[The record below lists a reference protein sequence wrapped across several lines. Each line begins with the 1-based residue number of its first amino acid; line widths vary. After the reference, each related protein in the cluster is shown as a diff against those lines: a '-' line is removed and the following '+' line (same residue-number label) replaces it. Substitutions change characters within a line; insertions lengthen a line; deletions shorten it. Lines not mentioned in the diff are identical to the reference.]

1 MKRSGSI
8 IFPFLFLSVFL
19 QLPVFGQS
27 TDKNYIKQTDLLI
40 KEDSTSNIGS
50 LTDGEKLVT
59 IQYFDGLGRLIQTNA
74 YHQSPNR
81 NDIIQHFEYDE
92 AGRQKFSY
100 LPFSYAFDGNYSSD
114 AYDLTLGFYSA
125 SSWDPTV
132 PESDVPFGETA
143 FDDSP
148 LNRVMKQG
156 FPGESWQL
164 DAHPQ
169 QFSYLTNAANDIPL
183 FQYNAGTHQYVTTT
197 CYPAQSLYV
206 TETLDENQNPTR
218 TYKDKQ
224 GRILVQESE
233 LSGTQIRTC
242 YIYDSFGNLALV
254 ISPEGSKLITGSFTC
269 TGDFVKK
276 WCYAYTYDHRQR
288 LIEKR
293 IPGMSSPVC
302 YIYDRLDRVILTQGG
317 NLRQTGDWL
326 FTKYDVHSR
335 PVLEGTYNDPFGF
348 NREDMQQFADSLIA
362 GSGYSLYESRSP
374 DNFAEQHGYTATA
387 FPPVETSKILK
398 VYYYDDYNFDDD
410 QGGEPDYVYQPIAGF
425 DDQAWYQDA
434 RGLMTG
440 TKTKTLNDGGPG
452 DPWLINVNF
461 YDSRLRIIQQQFNNH
476 LGSHDTITTQYSF
489 AGDIIKQ
496 KHAHNY
502 GESINYQRPPISV
515 TGYFEYDHARRRIR
529 DSIRVDG
536 QTRFAKTAMIYNE
549 LGQLIEK
556 DLYDSSALVQSVDYR
571 YNIRGWLQGINPLSA
586 GNDPDDLFSQEL
598 LYDGNTSVSQHKAQY
613 NGNISAIR
621 WKYSGMSEWRGYA
634 YFYDSLNR
642 LTQATYGTFNG
653 WDRTGQETYS
663 VPLVQ
668 YDFNGNI
675 LRLKRNGYCGPT
687 PCLMDDLDYDYIYN
701 GNQVDQITDN
711 GNKSW
716 GFRDASNMPEYTYDA
731 NANMKWDRNKGI
743 TSITYNHLNLPEI
756 IDLENNRR
764 IEYLYDANGVKLQK
778 KYYENGLL
786 TLTTDYSDEFVYT
799 DKRLDHFLTSEGRMK
814 RGTNGTNF
822 YPEFFLTDHLGDVR
836 VVFSSPTQVTQ
847 VTDYYPFGM
856 EIPLFSSSDNQLKYN
871 SKELQTEA
879 DLEWYDYGA
888 RFYDPQIGRWHVVD
902 PLAEKY
908 NQWSPYNYAV
918 GNPIK
923 FIDPTG
929 KEISPYYTSEG
940 KFLGVDREGFK
951 GNIMIISKEGFMRM
965 TLGKQITAEN
975 SPQIISDANLSNEA
989 LSNIFTDVIS
999 KTPEIFDDKIN
1010 PDNLINGK
1018 VSINSDKSANDVNNP
1033 DQNCKFASGEK
1044 VGDKFRVTAH
1054 EGSVSE
1060 LRTVENVQSALGVH
1074 EYYGHGVLG
1083 LGSKSN
1089 THRFVYGIQMN
1100 HSTYSGTTKDFKKH
1114 MEDNL
1119 KLYKNER

>member
-1 MKRSGSI
+1 
-8 IFPFLFLSVFL
+8 
-19 QLPVFGQS
+19 
-27 TDKNYIKQTDLLI
+27 
-40 KEDSTSNIGS
+40 
-50 LTDGEKLVT
+50 
-59 IQYFDGLGRLIQTNA
+59 
-74 YHQSPNR
+74 
-81 NDIIQHFEYDE
+81 
-92 AGRQKFSY
+92 
-100 LPFSYAFDGNYSSD
+100 
-114 AYDLTLGFYSA
+114 
-125 SSWDPTV
+125 
-132 PESDVPFGETA
+132 
-143 FDDSP
+143 
-148 LNRVMKQG
+148 
-156 FPGESWQL
+156 
-164 DAHPQ
+164 
-169 QFSYLTNAANDIPL
+169 
-183 FQYNAGTHQYVTTT
+183 
-197 CYPAQSLYV
+197 
-206 TETLDENQNPTR
+206 
-218 TYKDKQ
+218 
-224 GRILVQESE
+224 
-233 LSGTQIRTC
+233 
-242 YIYDSFGNLALV
+242 
-254 ISPEGSKLITGSFTC
+254 
-269 TGDFVKK
+269 
-276 WCYAYTYDHRQR
+276 
-288 LIEKR
+288 
-293 IPGMSSPVC
+293 
-302 YIYDRLDRVILTQGG
+302 
-317 NLRQTGDWL
+317 
-326 FTKYDVHSR
+326 
-335 PVLEGTYNDPFGF
+335 
-348 NREDMQQFADSLIA
+348 
-362 GSGYSLYESRSP
+362 
-374 DNFAEQHGYTATA
+374 
-387 FPPVETSKILK
+387 
-398 VYYYDDYNFDDD
+398 
-410 QGGEPDYVYQPIAGF
+410 
-425 DDQAWYQDA
+425 
-434 RGLMTG
+434 
-440 TKTKTLNDGGPG
+440 
-452 DPWLINVNF
+452 
-461 YDSRLRIIQQQFNNH
+461 
-476 LGSHDTITTQYSF
+476 
-489 AGDIIKQ
+489 
-496 KHAHNY
+496 
-502 GESINYQRPPISV
+502 
-515 TGYFEYDHARRRIR
+515 
-529 DSIRVDG
+529 
-536 QTRFAKTAMIYNE
+536 
-549 LGQLIEK
+549 
-556 DLYDSSALVQSVDYR
+556 
-571 YNIRGWLQGINPLSA
+571 
-586 GNDPDDLFSQEL
+586 
-598 LYDGNTSVSQHKAQY
+598 
-613 NGNISAIR
+613 
-621 WKYSGMSEWRGYA
+621 
-634 YFYDSLNR
+634 
-642 LTQATYGTFNG
+642 
-653 WDRTGQETYS
+653 
-663 VPLVQ
+663 
-668 YDFNGNI
+668 
-675 LRLKRNGYCGPT
+675 
-687 PCLMDDLDYDYIYN
+687 MDDLDYDYIYN